1 MSNSCVWM
9 QVLSNLCSFADPRTS
24 LIFYGAMCLGAAV
37 VSLGLIVLVRSAL
50 CLLIQFTA

>member
-1 MSNSCVWM
+1 M

-24 LIFYGAMCLGAAV
+24 LIFYGAVCLGSAA
-37 VSLGLIVLVRSAL
+37 VSLGLIVLVQSAL